1 MSAVDIAKQVADQ
14 AMPTAERIN
23 ERIEKEAHNLS
34 ANAEFHASDVANE
47 YQKGAKVWLMSNCI
61 SPYMTSGVIN
71 KACCCKVP

>member
-23 ERIEKEAHNLS
+23 QRIEKEAHNLS

-47 YQKGAKVWLMSNCI
+47 YQKGAKVWLMSNRI
-61 SPYMTSGVIN
+61 SPYMIFSPIYKG
-71 KACCCKVP
+71 CCKVP